1 MRDLIFAHA
10 KVAEDAKVG
19 KGERRFLICNF
30 GLEEGFTLRRFKW
43 TRLWPRPGRGR
54 YGAGGWFW
62 GVRGEGRAILD
73 VLFVPAVA
81 GRADARIL
89 DCWKLGEIVTKRR
102 HCA

>member
-1 MRDLIFAHA
+1 LRDLIFAHAKVA

-30 GLEEGFTLRRFKW
+30 GLEEGFTVRRFKW

-62 GVRGEGRAILD
+62 GLS
-73 VLFVPAVA
+73 
-81 GRADARIL
+81 
-89 DCWKLGEIVTKRR
+89 GEIPEVFSGRDCDEKGALRVK
-102 HCA
+102 HY